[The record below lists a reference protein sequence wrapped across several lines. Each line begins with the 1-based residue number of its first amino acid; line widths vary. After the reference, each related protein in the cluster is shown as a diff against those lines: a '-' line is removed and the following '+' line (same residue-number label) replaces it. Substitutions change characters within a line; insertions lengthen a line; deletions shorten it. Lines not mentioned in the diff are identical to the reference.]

1 MPMAT
6 GRKTGG
12 RRRGTPNRATG
23 AKRAE
28 ILASGLSPID
38 FMVSVFRDETQPLTV
53 RLVAARSVAPFCHP
67 RLSTLDIGGQEDK
80 PTQVQV
86 VRFSDLDGEQC
97 K

>member
-1 MPMAT
+1 MAT

-38 FMVSVFRDETQPLTV
+38 LMVSVFRDETV
-53 RLVAARSVAPFCHP
+53 RLDAARSVAPFCHP